1 MRALHVDAFF
11 EFLLGKKHSYYIDIP
26 PADDPY
32 PSQGRDG
39 VPAEED
45 LALRALDPSFK
56 PKRGRKRNSS
66 PAIEH
71 RKTRRPPLI
80 TSFPDQRTQ
89 DRDQAPQT
97 SHPGSSRQ
105 LMGANMTCLEGEP
118 WTAVTPGNPL
128 VSRGIAPQSATV
140 PGHKT
145 VQWQSEQT
153 PSTPYPFSAIE
164 GSRFALDDT
173 MSAVTPSAKQFK
185 RKHGPAVSS
194 AWSGGRT
201 IGGKLR
207 GRPAAQRSTVDGA
220 FSTFPAVSIS
230 DRSNTLDAVTPTV
243 EITNVT
249 PDPPVDTNAPSAADQ
264 NRARLRLQVP
274 QYEGDPVR
282 LMTPPTLDQRSTTET
297 AIPRTTTIATD
308 ITVPAPRL
316 QPSQIP
322 QPLAHE
328 SLKRALSAD
337 LLRADIQDRTS
348 RLSGLEAKALSTSIL
363 ASLNITSSSPSHD
376 LITAQTYLNLKDS
389 TSLLSQGVTSSSSVK
404 KIRIARFVVD
414 EDGYTVPLEGTENAD
429 SGTIRQVYDISWTNT
444 FGALNIEYSIR
455 DLEIPAPGDDQAEQ
469 GAQEL
474 DSHAFRRL
482 EVEGNAA
489 IDALSSAQRPGA
501 EEETDWKAQ
510 YELMAFRIRMMRGR
524 FENAREKVLDTVLSL

>member
-1 MRALHVDAFF
+1 M
-11 EFLLGKKHSYYIDIP
+11 
-26 PADDPY
+26 
-32 PSQGRDG
+32 
-39 VPAEED
+39 
-45 LALRALDPSFK
+45 
-56 PKRGRKRNSS
+56 
-66 PAIEH
+66 
-71 RKTRRPPLI
+71 
-80 TSFPDQRTQ
+80 
-89 DRDQAPQT
+89 
-97 SHPGSSRQ
+97 
-105 LMGANMTCLEGEP
+105 
-118 WTAVTPGNPL
+118 
-128 VSRGIAPQSATV
+128 
-140 PGHKT
+140 
-145 VQWQSEQT
+145 
-153 PSTPYPFSAIE
+153 
-164 GSRFALDDT
+164 
-173 MSAVTPSAKQFK
+173 
-185 RKHGPAVSS
+185 
-194 AWSGGRT
+194 
-201 IGGKLR
+201 
-207 GRPAAQRSTVDGA
+207 
-220 FSTFPAVSIS
+220 
-230 DRSNTLDAVTPTV
+230 TPTV

-249 PDPPVDTNAPSAADQ
+249 PDPSVDTNAPSAADQ

-489 IDALSSAQRPGA
+489 IDALISAQRPGA